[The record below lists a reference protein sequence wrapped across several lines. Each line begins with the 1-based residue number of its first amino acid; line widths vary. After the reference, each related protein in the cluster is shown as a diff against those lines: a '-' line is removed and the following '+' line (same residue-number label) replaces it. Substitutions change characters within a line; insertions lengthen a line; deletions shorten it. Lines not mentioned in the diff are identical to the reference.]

1 MSGYMINLEEA
12 TLDNQ
17 DYRRVLYTAPH
28 SQLVVMSIAPSDEI
42 GEEIHPEHDQFIR
55 VEKGVGQ
62 AIIGEDTY
70 DLADGVAII
79 IPAGQLHNVINSSQT
94 EPLQLYTVYTPPEH
108 PENKVHHSKADQL
121 TDPDYAVLK

>member
-1 MSGYMINLEEA
+1 MSGYMINLEET

>member
-1 MSGYMINLEEA
+1 MSGYMINLEET

-108 PENKVHHSKADQL
+108 PENKVHHSKADAL
-121 TDPDYAVLK
+121 SDLDYADKH